1 MSEHQRSKGKMNN
14 IKHLARENVQALT
27 PYLSA
32 RRIGGKG
39 DVWLNANEAPDCSE
53 YQLNSSNLNRYP
65 EFQPPALIKAY
76 AKHASLHG
84 VSISTEQV
92 LTSRGADESI
102 EILIRTF
109 CEPSTTTNEGDSI
122 LICPP
127 TYGMYAISAETCGV
141 KIDEVALDEYFDV
154 DYLAVEQAVNA
165 ANSQI
170 KIVFLCAPNNPTGNM
185 LDKLKLVK
193 LLEATKGK
201 ALIVADEAY
210 IEFCPTLSQVDLIN
224 DHQNLVITRTLS
236 KAFALASIRC
246 GFTIAQAS
254 VIEMMSKVIAPYP
267 VPDPVAQI
275 ATQALSENGLEV
287 MRDRVAILNNNRMVL
302 VNSLQQLDCVTELF
316 PATGNF
322 VLARFADS
330 KKVWQAFSENGVIM
344 RDFSSKK
351 RLENCIRI
359 TIGSIDEMQLTLKIL
374 NSL

>member
-1 MSEHQRSKGKMNN
+1 MSD
-14 IKHLARENVQALT
+14 IKHLARKNIQALT

-32 RRIGGKG
+32 RRIGGNG

-53 YQLNSSNLNRYP
+53 YQLDCSHLNRYP
-65 EFQPPALIKAY
+65 EFQPPALIEAY
-76 AKHASLHG
+76 AKYASHYG
-84 VSISTEQV
+84 AQIDNAQV

-109 CEPSTTTNEGDSI
+109 CDPSTESKQGDSI

-127 TYGMYAISAETCGV
+127 TYGMYVISAETCGV
-141 KIDEVALDEYFDV
+141 QVDEVALDANFDV
-154 DYLAVEQAVNA
+154 DYKAVEEAVNA
-165 ANSQI
+165 PQSQI

-185 LDKLKLVK
+185 LDKAKLAK
-193 LLEATKGK
+193 LLTATKGK

-210 IEFCPTLSQVDLIN
+210 IEFCPELSQADLIQE
-224 DHQNLVITRTLS
+224 HENLVITRTLS

-246 GFTIAQAS
+246 GFTLAQRS

-275 ATQALSENGLEV
+275 ATQALSEQGLEV
-287 MRDRVAILNNNRMVL
+287 MRERVAILNNNRMVL
-302 VNSLQQLDCVTELF
+302 ANALQQLDCVTEVF

-322 VLARFADS
+322 VLARFNDS
-330 KKVWQAFSENGVIM
+330 QKIWQAFTENGIIM
-344 RDFSSKK
+344 RDFSAKN
-351 RLENCIRI
+351 RLKNCIRI
-359 TIGSIDEMQLTLKIL
+359 SIGNVDEMQATLKTL

>member
-1 MSEHQRSKGKMNN
+1 MSD
-14 IKHLARENVQALT
+14 IKHLARETVQALT

-32 RRIGGKG
+32 RRIGGNG

-53 YQLNSSNLNRYP
+53 YQLDCDNLNRYP
-65 EFQPPALIKAY
+65 EFQPPALIAGY
-76 AKHASLHG
+76 ANYASIHG
-84 VSISTEQV
+84 ASIRADQV

-109 CEPSTTTNEGDSI
+109 CEPSKDSI

-141 KIDEVALDEYFDV
+141 QIDEVALDADFNV
-154 DYLAVEQAVNA
+154 DYNAVEQAVNA
-165 ANSQI
+165 TDSQV

-185 LDKLKLVK
+185 LDRAKLVE
-193 LLEATKGK
+193 LLIATKGK

-210 IEFCPTLSQVDLIN
+210 IEFCPELSQADLIN
-224 DHQNLVITRTLS
+224 DHENLVITRTLS

-246 GFTIAQAS
+246 GFTLAQAS

-267 VPDPVAQI
+267 VPEPVAQI
-275 ATQALSENGLEV
+275 ATQALSENGLEI
-287 MRDRVAILNNNRMVL
+287 MRERVAILNNNRMVL
-302 VNSLQQLDCVTELF
+302 ANALQQLDCVTEIF

-322 VLARFADS
+322 VLARFTDS
-330 KKVWQAFSENGVIM
+330 KVVWKAFSENGIIM
-344 RDFSSKK
+344 RDFASKK

-359 TIGSIDEMQLTLKIL
+359 SIGNVEEMQKTLKIL

>member
-1 MSEHQRSKGKMNN
+1 MSD
-14 IKHLARENVQALT
+14 IKHLARETVQALT

-32 RRIGGKG
+32 RRIGGNG

-53 YQLNSSNLNRYP
+53 YQLDSSKLNRYP
-65 EFQPPALIKAY
+65 EFQPPALIAGY
-76 AKHASLHG
+76 ANYASLHG
-84 VSISTEQV
+84 AAISTDQV

-109 CEPSTTTNEGDSI
+109 CEPSVDSI

-141 KIDEVALDEYFDV
+141 QVDQVALDNNFDV
-154 DYLAVEQAVNA
+154 DYSAVEQAVNA
-165 ANSQI
+165 TDSQI

-185 LDKLKLVK
+185 LDKAKLVN
-193 LLEATKGK
+193 LLQATKGK

-210 IEFCPTLSQVDLIN
+210 IEFCPTLSQADLIK
-224 DHQNLVITRTLS
+224 DHENLVITRTLS

-246 GFTIAQAS
+246 GFTLAQPS

-267 VPDPVAQI
+267 VPEPVAQI
-275 ATQALSENGLEV
+275 ATQALSEQGLEV
-287 MRDRVAILNNNRMVL
+287 MRERVAILNNNRMVL
-302 VNSLQQLDCVTELF
+302 ANALLQLECVTELF

-322 VLARFADS
+322 VLARFTDS
-330 KKVWQAFSENGVIM
+330 KKVWQAFSENGIIM
-344 RDFSSKK
+344 RDFASKK

-359 TIGSIDEMQLTLKIL
+359 TIGNSDEMQKTLKIL

>member
-1 MSEHQRSKGKMNN
+1 MSD
-14 IKHLARENVQALT
+14 IKHLARETVQALT

-32 RRIGGKG
+32 RRIGGNG

-53 YQLNSSNLNRYP
+53 YQLDSSNLNRYP
-65 EFQPPALIKAY
+65 EFQPPALIQAY
-76 AKHASLHG
+76 ANYASIFGASL
-84 VSISTEQV
+84 SPEQV

-109 CEPSTTTNEGDSI
+109 CEPSQDSI

-141 KIDEVALDEYFDV
+141 QVDEVALDKSFDV
-154 DYLAVEQAVNA
+154 DYLAVEQAVKA
-165 ANSQI
+165 QNSQV

-185 LDKLKLVK
+185 LDKVKLVK

-210 IEFCPTLSQVDLIN
+210 IEFCPALSQADLIN
-224 DHQNLVITRTLS
+224 DHENLVITRTLS

-246 GFTIAQAS
+246 GFTLAQAS

-267 VPDPVAQI
+267 VPDPIAQI
-275 ATQALSENGLEV
+275 ATQALSETGLET
-287 MRDRVAILNNNRMVL
+287 MRERVAILNNNRMVL
-302 VNSLQQLDCVTELF
+302 ANALAQLDCVTEIF

-330 KKVWQAFSENGVIM
+330 QKVWQAFSDNGVIM
-344 RDFSSKK
+344 RDFASKK

-359 TIGSIDEMQLTLKIL
+359 SIGNVDEMQVTLKIL